1 MVSKTDVI
9 MAYRLLLGREPEN
22 DDVVTGKAA
31 HFDSL
36 EHLRSDFIES
46 AEFRQMLQVPTMR
59 PGDPGVKPLSWPP
72 ADVEV
77 SVSPEILRRMVLR
90 IEGEFLDL
98 GATEPHWSVLTSER
112 YRAKNIRDNE
122 TEFYASG
129 GEAISQFQVAAARCG
144 LDLSSY
150 KSCFELGCGVGR
162 ITLWLARLFPA
173 VTGADISVNHIDLAR
188 AAAERAGTT
197 NISFLNINKIEQ
209 YETLP
214 PFDVFLS
221 LIVLQHNPPPL
232 MAFILEAILT
242 KLSPGGAAY
251 FQIPTHLTNYSFRAA
266 DYVESPPMV
275 GNAEVHCIPQAVL
288 FEIIR
293 RAGCEVLEIREDS
306 SLGSN
311 AISNRLLLRKSPR

>member
-1 MVSKTDVI
+1 

-22 DDVVTGKAA
+22 EDVVTAKAA
-31 HFDSL
+31 HFESLQDLRANFMDSV
-36 EHLRSDFIES
+36 
-46 AEFRQMLQVPTMR
+46 EFQEKLKVPMIR

-72 ADVEV
+72 AEVEV
-77 SVSPEILRRMVLR
+77 SVSPAVLRRMVRR

-112 YRAKNIRDNE
+112 YRAKNIRENE

-129 GEAISQFQVAAARCG
+129 SEAVSQFQAAAARCG

-150 KSCFELGCGVGR
+150 KACFELGCGVGR
-162 ITLWLARLFPA
+162 ITLWLAQLFPA
-173 VTGADISVNHIDLAR
+173 VTGADISVNHIDLAQ
-188 AAAERAGTT
+188 AAAIRIGTT

-232 MAFILEAILT
+232 IAFILEAILT
-242 KLSPGGAAY
+242 RLSPGGAAY
-251 FQIPTHLTNYSFRAA
+251 FQIPTHLTDYCFRAA

-288 FEIIR
+288 FAIVR
-293 RAGCEVLEIREDS
+293 RTGCEVLEIREDS

-311 AISNRLLLRKSPR
+311 AISNRLLLRKTPA

>member
-1 MVSKTDVI
+1 

-22 DDVVTGKAA
+22 EDVVTAKAA
-31 HFDSL
+31 HFESLQDLRANFMDSV
-36 EHLRSDFIES
+36 
-46 AEFRQMLQVPTMR
+46 EFQEKLKVPMIR
-59 PGDPGVKPLSWPP
+59 PGDPGVKPLSWP
-72 ADVEV
+72 AAEVEV
-77 SVSPEILRRMVLR
+77 SVSPAVLRRMVRR

-112 YRAKNIRDNE
+112 YRAKNIRENE

-129 GEAISQFQVAAARCG
+129 SEAVSQFQAAAARCG

-150 KSCFELGCGVGR
+150 KACFELGCGVGR

-173 VTGADISVNHIDLAR
+173 VTGADISVNHIDLAQ
-188 AAAERAGTT
+188 AAAIRIGTT

-232 MAFILEAILT
+232 IAFILEAILT
-242 KLSPGGAAY
+242 RLSPGGAAY
-251 FQIPTHLTNYSFRAA
+251 FQIPTHLTDYCFRAA

-288 FEIIR
+288 FAIVR
-293 RAGCEVLEIREDS
+293 RTGCEVLEIREDS

-311 AISNRLLLRKSPR
+311 AISNRLLLRKTPA

>member
-1 MVSKTDVI
+1 

-22 DDVVTGKAA
+22 EDVVTAKAA
-31 HFDSL
+31 HFESLQDLRANFMDSV
-36 EHLRSDFIES
+36 
-46 AEFRQMLQVPTMR
+46 EFQEKLKVPMIR
-59 PGDPGVKPLSWPP
+59 PGDPGVKPLSWP
-72 ADVEV
+72 AAEVEV
-77 SVSPEILRRMVLR
+77 SVSPAVLRRMVRR

-112 YRAKNIRDNE
+112 YRAKNIRENE

-129 GEAISQFQVAAARCG
+129 SEAVSQFQAAAARCG

-150 KSCFELGCGVGR
+150 KACFELGCGVGR
-162 ITLWLARLFPA
+162 ITLWLAQLFPA
-173 VTGADISVNHIDLAR
+173 VTGADISVNHIDLAQ
-188 AAAERAGTT
+188 AAAIRIGTT

-232 MAFILEAILT
+232 IAFILEAILT
-242 KLSPGGAAY
+242 RLSPGGAAY
-251 FQIPTHLTNYSFRAA
+251 FQIPTHLTDYCFRAA

-288 FEIIR
+288 FAIVR
-293 RAGCEVLEIREDS
+293 RTGCEVLEIREDS

-311 AISNRLLLRKSPR
+311 AISNRLLLRKTPA

>member
-1 MVSKTDVI
+1 

-22 DDVVTGKAA
+22 EDVVTAKAA
-31 HFDSL
+31 HFESLQDLRANFMDSV
-36 EHLRSDFIES
+36 
-46 AEFRQMLQVPTMR
+46 EFQEKLKVPMIR
-59 PGDPGVKPLSWPP
+59 PGDPGVKPLSWP
-72 ADVEV
+72 AAEVEV
-77 SVSPEILRRMVLR
+77 SVSPAVLRRMVRR

-112 YRAKNIRDNE
+112 YRAKNIRENE

-129 GEAISQFQVAAARCG
+129 SEAVSQFQAAAARCG

-150 KSCFELGCGVGR
+150 KACFELGCGVGR
-162 ITLWLARLFPA
+162 ITLWLAQLFPA
-173 VTGADISVNHIDLAR
+173 VTGADISVNHIDLAQ
-188 AAAERAGTT
+188 AAAIRIGTT

-232 MAFILEAILT
+232 IAFILEAILT
-242 KLSPGGAAY
+242 RLSPGGAAY
-251 FQIPTHLTNYSFRAA
+251 FQIPTHLTDYCFRAA

-288 FEIIR
+288 FEIVR
-293 RAGCEVLEIREDS
+293 RTGCEVLEIREDS

-311 AISNRLLLRKSPR
+311 AISNRLLLRKTPA

>member
-1 MVSKTDVI
+1 

-22 DDVVTGKAA
+22 EDVVTAKAA
-31 HFDSL
+31 HFESLQDLRANFMDSV
-36 EHLRSDFIES
+36 
-46 AEFRQMLQVPTMR
+46 EFQEKLKVPMIR

-72 ADVEV
+72 AEVEV
-77 SVSPEILRRMVLR
+77 SVSSAVLRRMVRR

-112 YRAKNIRDNE
+112 YRAKNIRENE

-129 GEAISQFQVAAARCG
+129 SEAVSQFQAAAARCG

-150 KSCFELGCGVGR
+150 KACFELGCGVGR

-173 VTGADISVNHIDLAR
+173 VTGADISVNHIDLAQ
-188 AAAERAGTT
+188 AAAIRIGTT

-232 MAFILEAILT
+232 IAFILEAILT
-242 KLSPGGAAY
+242 RLSPGGAAY
-251 FQIPTHLTNYSFRAA
+251 FQIPTHLTDYCFRAA

-288 FEIIR
+288 FAIVR
-293 RAGCEVLEIREDS
+293 RTGCEVLEIREDS

-311 AISNRLLLRKSPR
+311 AISNRLLLRKTPA